1 MIGPEGEASPQE
13 EPLMASP
20 RCIPTGI
27 RGRLAR
33 NKGWWR
39 MSKERQA
46 DAGYRSEEATSKG
59 TAERG
64 TAPREA
70 ASSTRD
76 HMRRSKGGLGPPPME
91 RFIERSLHEAY
102 AATLREKVPRRFTEL
117 LDRLKASQGGVD
129 GRAR

>member
-1 MIGPEGEASPQE
+1 MRRRHVAP
-13 EPLMASP
+13 P
-20 RCIPTGI
+20 RGSAA
-27 RGRLAR
+27 GLAR

-39 MSKERQA
+39 MSNERQA
-46 DAGYRSEEATSKG
+46 DAEYRSDEATSEG
-59 TAERG
+59 TAEKG

-76 HMRRSKGGLGPPPME
+76 HMKTRKGGLGPPPME

-102 AATLREKVPRRFTEL
+102 AATLREKVPRRFMEL